1 MFGIKN
7 FLKGYKYTTSN
18 VVQFGDYNELVKIA
32 KRENRNLR
40 KQRRVERIVV
50 YPVPG
55 TFYGKGQLC
64 ILR

>member
-7 FLKGYKYTTSN
+7 YFKGYKYTTSN
-18 VVQFGDYNELVKIA
+18 VIQFGDYNELKKIA
-32 KRENRNLR
+32 KRENRSLK
-40 KQRRVERIVV
+40 KQRRIERIVV